1 MVEIIQQ
8 YKDGV
13 SGRIFENEYDSIKS
27 ELKSTDIENAF
38 DFVQVIPGFNTTDFV
53 NGQFCIQHDATFY
66 HRLLDMII
74 SMALK
79 YHPSLNSAQLTREYI
94 KGHSYFGRYLS
105 ESESQLYKWFSVQ
118 MCICP
123 VCYREYGQP
132 YYALNC
138 EHNDS
143 IPTVE

>member
-1 MVEIIQQ
+1 MVEAIKQ
-8 YKDGV
+8 YKDSV
-13 SGRIFENEYDSIKS
+13 SGRIYDNEYDAIKS

-38 DFVQVIPGFNTTDFV
+38 DFVQAIPCFNTTDFV

-66 HRLLDMII
+66 HRLLDTII
-74 SMALK
+74 SMSLK

-94 KGHSYFGRYLS
+94 KGQSYLGRFLS
-105 ESESQLYKWFSVQ
+105 ESNSQISKWFDVQ
-118 MCICP
+118 MSICP
-123 VCYREYGQP
+123 VCYREYGQL

-143 IPTVE
+143 IPTLE